1 MKYKSFCLENSVP
14 CPVSEMS
21 SIQAAPKRE
30 EDLVMQLS
38 HRLHPR
44 SSVPSSGIWEWRAG
58 TECTFLLKDQPWCP
72 ERGCGFPAFHPVCF
86 PVHIVPS
93 KSLESTF
100 GTNTE
105 GLERVVYHS
114 AKGLQ
119 TQVLPQVFCALFSHG
134 GHATGPG
141 RHWSCGQRGTWNSA
155 QRDQRNFPNEA
166 LLYWKQSSR
175 LFQPGPWLV
184 SSKGPILIHQ

>member
-58 TECTFLLKDQPWCP
+58 TEYTFLLKDQPWCP
-72 ERGCGFPAFHPVCF
+72 GRGCGFPAFHPVCL
-86 PVHIVPS
+86 PVPYCSVQESGIHLWHQHRRFGASRVP
-93 KSLESTF
+93 LCQ
-100 GTNTE
+100 GPPDP
-105 GLERVVYHS
+105 GS
-114 AKGLQ
+114 AASVLCP
-119 TQVLPQVFCALFSHG
+119 VLPRRSRNRTRQSLKLWPK
-134 GHATGPG
+134 GHLKLCPE
-141 RHWSCGQRGTWNSA
+141 RSKELSQRST
-155 QRDQRNFPNEA
+155 P
-166 LLYWKQSSR
+166 LLETEQ
-175 LFQPGPWLV
+175 
-184 SSKGPILIHQ
+184 